1 MTEAF
6 IIASLFLGM
15 AVILVPLANRL
26 NLGSVLGY
34 LVAGVIVGLIL
45 TLVAPML
52 GMQSAQ
58 LLEQLNH
65 ASEFGV
71 VLMLF
76 VIGLEIQPSHLWRM
90 KTTILS
96 AGGLQ
101 VTLTALLIMAVAMF
115 IFDLTWQAGLAIG
128 LTLALSSTAIIMSTL
143 NEKGWQNTIGGKAS
157 FAALLFQDIAV
168 IPIIAVIP
176 LLAVAG
182 PVSTDEVVHGIDIT
196 AHLPTWL
203 KPFVVIAAIVLVY
216 VLSRYLINPLFDYI
230 ARARQKEIFTTAALG
245 LVTTIAAF
253 MSLIGLAPALG
264 VFIAGV
270 ILSESEYRHELEAD
284 IEPFKGLLLGIFF
297 MTVGAAFNFSLFGD
311 QFLLIG
317 ALTIGLILLKAGV
330 LYVVGK
336 VLKLQKIEHAL
347 FFLAL
352 AQGGEFAFVL
362 LTLAVGQN
370 VLDAAI
376 ADTLRIVVA
385 LSMAITPLLFLFY
398 EKVLLKKM
406 LAVDEEPREADDIDE
421 KNKIIIAGVGRFGQ
435 IVGRLLQYNQFSVT
449 ALDNDP
455 NMIDTLRKYGWK
467 VFFGDATRIEL
478 LQAAGIDSASG
489 MVIAMDDP
497 DKVLELTDYML
508 KHYPDL
514 VLFVRARGRTTAY
527 QLHHMGVKNIYRE
540 TFESSATMGED
551 VLKHLGMRAYQA
563 KRAKL
568 RYQQED
574 EALVRQLAESFFA
587 EDEKGHVLKV
597 QQQLDN
603 LSKVLSSDQHIKQ
616 HSMNNDLGWDDSSLI
631 EDLGNKKSS

>member
-6 IIASLFLGM
+6 IIASLFLGL
-15 AVILVPLANRL
+15 AVLLVPMANRL

-34 LVAGVIVGLIL
+34 LIAGAIVGLIL
-45 TLVAPML
+45 TMVAPML
-52 GMQSAQ
+52 GMNSEN

-76 VIGLEIQPSHLWRM
+76 VIGLEIRPSHLWRM
-90 KTTILS
+90 KATILS

-101 VTLTALLIMAVAMF
+101 VSLTAVLIMAVAMWF
-115 IFDLTWQAGLAIG
+115 FGLTWQVGLAIG

-143 NEKGWQNTIGGKAS
+143 NEKGWQNTVGGKAS

-182 PVSTDEVVHGIDIT
+182 PVSHAEVSHGIDIT
-196 AHLPTWL
+196 THLPTWL
-203 KPFVVIAAIVLVY
+203 KPIVVMAAIVLVY
-216 VLSRYLINPLFDYI
+216 ILSRYLINPLFDYI
-230 ARARQKEIFTTAALG
+230 ARAKQKEIFTTAALG

-253 MSLIGLAPALG
+253 MSLIGLSPALG

-284 IEPFKGLLLGIFF
+284 IEPFKGLLLGVFF
-297 MTVGAAFNFSLFGD
+297 MTVGAAFNFSLFGE
-311 QFLLIG
+311 QFGLII
-317 ALTIGLILLKAGV
+317 ALTFSLILLKAMV
-330 LYVVGK
+330 LFVVGK
-336 VLKLQKIEHAL
+336 VLKLKKIEHAL

-370 VLDAAI
+370 VVDAAI

-406 LAVDEEPREADDIDE
+406 MSADDSENREADDIDE
-421 KNKIIIAGVGRFGQ
+421 ENKIIIAGVGRFGQ

-467 VFFGDATRIEL
+467 VFFGDATRMDL
-478 LQAAGIDSASG
+478 LHAAGIDSATG
-489 MVIAMDDP
+489 MVIAMNDP
-497 DKVLELTDYML
+497 EKVIELTGYLL
-508 KHYPDL
+508 KHHPEL
-514 VLFVRARGRTTAY
+514 TLFVRARDRTVAY

-540 TFESSATMGED
+540 TFETSATMGED

-574 EALVRQLAESFFA
+574 VALVKQLADSFFN
-587 EDEKGHVLKV
+587 EEEKHHVLKV

-603 LSKVLSSDQHIKQ
+603 LAEVLSNDQHVKQ
-616 HSMNNDLGWDDSSLI
+616 HSQHIDSGWDESSLI
-631 EDLGNKKSS
+631 EDLGNKD